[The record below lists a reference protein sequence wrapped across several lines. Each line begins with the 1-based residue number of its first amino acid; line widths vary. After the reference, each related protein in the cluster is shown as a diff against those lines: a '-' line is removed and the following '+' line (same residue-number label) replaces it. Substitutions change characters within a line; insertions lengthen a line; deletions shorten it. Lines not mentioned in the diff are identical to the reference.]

1 MKILHLNYSD
11 NKGGAARAAY
21 RIHKAITDEGVN
33 SIFLSDEVAAENKNT
48 SISLNG
54 IERLQRK
61 FVWKTANLFKI
72 LLGTSYRSNKNFG
85 LFHSPWLK
93 KINAINA
100 DIVHLHWPGREI
112 LSIKQISKINA
123 EVVWTFHDLWPIL
136 GTSHLPDINFAT
148 PANSTRPKKYLMHK
162 IIESMVMSSKIRNWK
177 QNFAIVTPSKSM
189 ENRVRESN
197 IFKNNIIKTIPHP
210 INLQE
215 WKPISKKVARKELSI
230 SDDEKVIL
238 FGAYGGITDQN
249 KGFSYLEKALI
260 HLSNNNENK
269 FRLIVFGSKVGLSS
283 KIKNILVTSF
293 DYINN
298 NNFLNKLYSASDV
311 FAMPSDFESFGQTAL
326 ESLCCGTPVVAFS
339 DNGIQ
344 DIVTH
349 KKNGYIVYKDNPNKS
364 LEFASGLKWA
374 LSENTEINSKYNELL
389 IKKFDNRNIARQYI
403 SMYHDLLLNS
413 KKNT

>member
-11 NKGGAARAAY
+11 NNGGAARAAY
-21 RIHKAITDEGVN
+21 RIHKALVDEGIN
-33 SIFLSDEVAAENKNT
+33 SIFLSDEVAAENKST
-48 SISLNG
+48 SISLNI
-54 IERLQRK
+54 IESLQRK

-72 LLGTSYRSNKNFG
+72 LLGRSYRNNKNFG
-85 LFHSPWLK
+85 LFPSPWLK
-93 KINAINA
+93 KINSINA

-136 GTSHLPDINFAT
+136 GTSHLPDINSIT
-148 PANSTRPKKYLMHK
+148 STNKTQKCVMHK
-162 IIESMVMSSKIRNWK
+162 IIESLVMKSKLRNWK

-189 ENRVRESN
+189 ENRVRETN
-197 IFKNNIIKTIPHP
+197 IFKNNTIKTIPHP

-215 WKPISKKVARKELSI
+215 WKPMSKKVVREELSI

-238 FGAYGGITDQN
+238 FGAYGGIEDQN
-249 KGFSYLEKALI
+249 KGFSYLEKALMY
-260 HLSNNNENK
+260 LSKNNKNK
-269 FRLIVFGSKVGLSS
+269 FRLIVFGSKTDISL
-283 KIKNILVTSF
+283 KIKNIPVTSF

-298 NNFLNKLYSASDV
+298 NIFLNKLYSASDV
-311 FAMPSDFESFGQTAL
+311 FAMPSYFESFGQTAL

-349 KKNGYIVYKDNPNKS
+349 KKNGYIVSQNNPNKS

-374 LSENTEINSKYNELL
+374 LTEEIDTFSDHNELL
-389 IKKFDNRNIARQYI
+389 IKKFDNSNIARQYI
-403 SMYHDLLLNS
+403 KMYYALLRNT
-413 KKNT
+413 KNIT